1 MNIPRTNSVIIVTA
15 FLFLFT
21 GCTHHAVR
29 VEATRDPDNRL
40 IIREEVRPWPAT
52 LHQTITITLPPGEYR
67 YNPADYDLQT
77 NYPER
82 PVRSLK
88 YSEIKVFVRGSQE
101 VKEIDGGWI
110 AIFRDGVELQLLWHG
125 RPASING
132 RYRAKVPFV
141 LPLP

>member
-1 MNIPRTNSVIIVTA
+1 MIILRISSVIIVTA
-15 FLFLFT
+15 CLFLFT

-40 IIREEVRPWPAT
+40 IIREEVRSWPMT
-52 LHQTITITLPPGEYR
+52 LRDTITITLPPGEYR

-88 YSEIKVFVRGSQE
+88 YSEIKVFVRASQE

-110 AIFRDGVELQLLWHG
+110 AVFRDGVELQLLWNG
-125 RPASING
+125 SPASING
-132 RYRAKVPFV
+132 RYSTKVPFV